1 MDSRCA
7 PNRLGHRYRVI
18 SAPYNFTS
26 AGNSISDLQFSQVDG
41 ENPVKTLLSMMRIF
55 HYVVGIT
62 APDKK
67 HEKQILFVWIAVFI
81 SLAAIAVLFTRFI
94 ISELIR

>member
-1 MDSRCA
+1 M
-7 PNRLGHRYRVI
+7 
-18 SAPYNFTS
+18 
-26 AGNSISDLQFSQVDG
+26 
-41 ENPVKTLLSMMRIF
+41 KTLLTMMRIF

-67 HEKQILFVWIAVFI
+67 HEKQILIVWIGVFV
-81 SLAAIAVLFTRFI
+81 SLVLLALLFTRFI

>member
-1 MDSRCA
+1 MDSRRA
-7 PNRLGHRYRVI
+7 PNRLGHSYRVI
-18 SAPYNFTS
+18 SGPYNLPVPATTS
-26 AGNSISDLQFSQVDG
+26 LTGQFSQVDG

>member
-1 MDSRCA
+1 M
-7 PNRLGHRYRVI
+7 
-18 SAPYNFTS
+18 
-26 AGNSISDLQFSQVDG
+26 
-41 ENPVKTLLSMMRIF
+41 KTLLSMMRIF

-81 SLAAIAVLFTRFI
+81 SLATIAVLFTRFI

>member
-1 MDSRCA
+1 M
-7 PNRLGHRYRVI
+7 
-18 SAPYNFTS
+18 
-26 AGNSISDLQFSQVDG
+26 
-41 ENPVKTLLSMMRIF
+41 
-55 HYVVGIT
+55 VGIT